1 MMYKSCSKCGK
12 IHPANERCPVG
23 REYKGGKER
32 ELRKRYAWQKK
43 SQQIRQDAGGLCEVC
58 LDMGAINYKGLE
70 VHHIE
75 RLKDAPE
82 LLLEGENLICLC
94 QKHHKMADRGELS
107 KDYLK
112 NLALKRER
120 K

>member
-1 MMYKSCSKCGK
+1 MMFRSCSRCGK

-23 REYKGGKER
+23 REYNGGEER
-32 ELRKRYAWQKK
+32 ELRKRYSWQKK
-43 SQQIRQDAGGLCEVC
+43 SLQIRQDAQGLCEVC
-58 LDMGAINYKGLE
+58 RDQGIYTHKQLE

-82 LLLEGENLICLC
+82 LLLDSDNLICLC
-94 QKHHKMADRGELS
+94 SEHHKMADRGELS

-112 NLALKRER
+112 SLVRLREQR
-120 K
+120 